1 MKRCDVPLRSVPDL
15 VATCIVLYNLCIT
28 MNDGFNENW
37 ISEAEEQLQRKIEI
51 GALKEWQELRCKRA
65 SIYEVKNRIS
75 YRENSEF
82 TDDIDDGEVEAFLV
96 KENEK
101 AVDLLRE
108 AIIMHEI
115 LAKSLW
121 HSKLQNQSTL
131 EFSYSSSDCMED
143 D

>member
-1 MKRCDVPLRSVPDL
+1 
-15 VATCIVLYNLCIT
+15 
-28 MNDGFNENW
+28 MNDGFNENS
-37 ISEAEEQLQRKIEI
+37 ISKAKEQLQKKIEI
-51 GALKEWQELRCKRA
+51 GALKKGQELRCERA
-65 SIYEVKNRIS
+65 SIHEVKNRIS

-108 AIIMHEI
+108 ATRMHEI
-115 LAKSLW
+115 LVKSLW

-131 EFSYSSSDCMED
+131 EFSDSSFDCMED